1 MVTPKYNELTF
12 DDIYP
17 DSATFIADMGV
28 LGIPKNMED
37 PDYTIIWSLLEA
49 SYGDTPLSS
58 NYNETR
64 WKMKIQSIIW
74 QYGPE
79 WKRKLEIQ
87 DKLRT
92 LTDDEI
98 LTGTKTIY
106 NHAYNPSEEPST
118 QSLEELNYINDQN
131 TTNYKLNKMQAYTAL
146 WGYLSSDMT
155 KEFIDR
161 FKPVFSKFTM
171 RDVPLFLYSDDE
183 EAQG

>member
-37 PDYTIIWSLLEA
+37 SDYTLIWSLLEA

-131 TTNYKLNKMQAYTAL
+131 TTHYKLN
-146 WGYLSSDMT
+146 
-155 KEFIDR
+155 
-161 FKPVFSKFTM
+161 
-171 RDVPLFLYSDDE
+171 
-183 EAQG
+183 